1 MTKTRSLTPERAG
14 KGDFSPQHSLHA
26 FGLMTRFPVWCRL
39 GSGHSVSQ
47 SFCVARAPTLRH
59 RPHARAGL
67 AARLPLGSLAR
78 SGNRERTYDRIPLSR
93 IVIPLSTRAP
103 DATARPVFGV
113 LTHGVAGART
123 SRVSTDLAT
132 PRRAPLTARI
142 SPYTVRVIVRSMNRY
157 TISLCTRG
165 YCVNR

>member
-59 RPHARAGL
+59 RPHARAGYFGGSTSVGF
-67 AARLPLGSLAR
+67 ARAL
-78 SGNRERTYDRIPLSR
+78 RERTYDRIPLSR
-93 IVIPLSTRAP
+93 IVIPLTRAP
-103 DATARPVFGV
+103 DASPTRVRCSDARCRG
-113 LTHGVAGART
+113 
-123 SRVSTDLAT
+123 SQDLARVHR
-132 PRRAPLTARI
+132 PRDAPARALNRPHKPIYRTRDSQVYESLYDFLVYARL
-142 SPYTVRVIVRSMNRY
+142 
-157 TISLCTRG
+157 LCKSVG
-165 YCVNR
+165 S

>member
-47 SFCVARAPTLRH
+47 SFCVPAPRAPTLRH

-78 SGNRERTYDRIPLSR
+78 SGNVPTIGY
-93 IVIPLSTRAP
+93 
-103 DATARPVFGV
+103 
-113 LTHGVAGART
+113 
-123 SRVSTDLAT
+123 
-132 PRRAPLTARI
+132 
-142 SPYTVRVIVRSMNRY
+142 PYR
-157 TISLCTRG
+157 L
-165 YCVNR
+165 

>member
-39 GSGHSVSQ
+39 GSGHSVSP
-47 SFCVARAPTLRH
+47 SSHFALRAPPPH

-78 SGNRERTYDRIPLSR
+78 SGNVPTIGYNPY
-93 IVIPLSTRAP
+93 
-103 DATARPVFGV
+103 
-113 LTHGVAGART
+113 
-123 SRVSTDLAT
+123 RV
-132 PRRAPLTARI
+132 
-142 SPYTVRVIVRSMNRY
+142 
-157 TISLCTRG
+157 
-165 YCVNR
+165 

>member
-47 SFCVARAPTLRH
+47 SFCVARARPPSGTAPTPALVT
-59 RPHARAGL
+59 L

-78 SGNRERTYDRIPLSR
+78 SGNVPTIGYPY
-93 IVIPLSTRAP
+93 
-103 DATARPVFGV
+103 
-113 LTHGVAGART
+113 
-123 SRVSTDLAT
+123 RV
-132 PRRAPLTARI
+132 
-142 SPYTVRVIVRSMNRY
+142 
-157 TISLCTRG
+157 
-165 YCVNR
+165 

>member
-78 SGNRERTYDRIPLSR
+78 SGNVPTIGYPCLSR
-93 IVIPLSTRAP
+93 IVIPLTRAP
-103 DATARPVFGV
+103 DASPTRVRCSDARCRG
-113 LTHGVAGART
+113 
-123 SRVSTDLAT
+123 SQDLARVHR
-132 PRRAPLTARI
+132 PRDAPARALNRPHKPIYRTRDSQVYESLYDFLVYARL
-142 SPYTVRVIVRSMNRY
+142 
-157 TISLCTRG
+157 LCKSVG
-165 YCVNR
+165 S